1 MTVFEVYL
9 STAAKA
15 FLKRLDK
22 PLFERIYRRI
32 NALAVDPYPADAKR
46 VRGRNEKV
54 FRVRVGNYRILYVIF
69 WDTKCILIVMV
80 DKRAKV
86 YDR

>member
-1 MTVFEVYL
+1 M
-9 STAAKA
+9 STGAKA

-22 PLFERIYRRI
+22 ALFERIYHRI
-32 NALAVDPYPADAKR
+32 SALAIDPYPTDAKR
-46 VRGRNEKV
+46 VRGRKEQV

-69 WDTKCILIVMV
+69 WDTKRIGVVMV

-86 YDR
+86 YER